1 MGILLLVI
9 FYYETENRHST
20 TILTKNRAITAQW
33 SAFNVCPCRPAVVE
47 SDSFQSLSMFWCIA
61 LIAFMMHLRWRLLN
75 QSLTNE
81 YRAFEAHLHFTL
93 FKIVVGY
100 SVSFSLSFLINI
112 LNSLY
117 CVFFPWNI
125 STLLI
130 IFSVAM
136 FKLFVAFVEADVY
149 KTNASAK
156 GTHKHRHVECFMI
169 SHNDAQV
176 IKGECFVQFRSQCFN
191 LNAML
196 FMSSAAIFNFIF
208 FFPSQV
214 LNNNT
219 EFRLNHDKNSRAYP

>member
-1 MGILLLVI
+1 MGILLLLVI
-9 FYYETENRHST
+9 LYHETENRQAQQFSN
-20 TILTKNRAITAQW
+20 KNIAITAQW

-136 FKLFVAFVEADVY
+136 FKLCVAFVEVEVY

-156 GTHKHRHVECFMI
+156 GKNKHTN
-169 SHNDAQV
+169 S
-176 IKGECFVQFRSQCFN
+176 
-191 LNAML
+191 
-196 FMSSAAIFNFIF
+196 
-208 FFPSQV
+208 
-214 LNNNT
+214 NN
-219 EFRLNHDKNSRAYP
+219 K